1 MNKKVI
7 GLGLFALGAIAVLGS
22 TTVYAANKIGT
33 VTGRDGDV
41 KDKVQMSAEI
51 LSRDGSHITIKDT
64 ETGKEY
70 QTSVGPNWYSGTYNV
85 GDKVTIEGVETAG
98 TNNNN
103 HNFQVTKI
111 NDKVLRESFE
121 GKPAWAGKG
130 GRGQGENK
138 GQGSMNRSQNNGN
151 FVDVNGDGKCD
162 NIK

>member
-1 MNKKVI
+1 MNKKFLA
-7 GLGLFALGAIAVLGS
+7 LGLVMLGAVAIIGTSSA
-22 TTVYAANKIGT
+22 YAATKIGT

-51 LSRDGSHITIKDT
+51 TKSSGSHVTIKDT

-70 QTSVGPNWYSGTYNV
+70 QTSIGPSWYSGEYNV
-85 GDKVTIEGVETAG
+85 SDKVTVEGVETTG
-98 TNNNN
+98 ENDNN

-130 GRGQGENK
+130 GQGKGQSSENK
-138 GQGSMNRSQNNGN
+138 GQNMGGN
-151 FVDVNGDGKCD
+151 FVDANGDGKCD
-162 NIK
+162 NS